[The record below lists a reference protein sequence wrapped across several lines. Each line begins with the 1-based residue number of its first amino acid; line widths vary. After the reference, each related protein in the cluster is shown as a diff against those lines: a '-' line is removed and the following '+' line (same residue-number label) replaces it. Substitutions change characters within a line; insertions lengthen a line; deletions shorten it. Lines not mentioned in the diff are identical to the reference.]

1 MSATIEPIYL
11 SDDDRGVIARLRE
24 AELRANVGLDPA
36 LDWNDVRH
44 VRLLI
49 ERAVFEATPSAQA
62 NLRDRAEEAE
72 EKADD
77 LRRQVDEQ
85 AARIRSLCLA
95 NAEQDEMIRRVRKA
109 LRKPRK
115 GPCK

>member
-11 SDDDRGVIARLRE
+11 SDDDRSVIARLRE
-24 AELRANVGLDPA
+24 AELRDNVGLAPA

-49 ERAVFEATPSAQA
+49 ERAVFEATPSARA
-62 NLRDRAEEAE
+62 TLRDRAADAE
-72 EKADD
+72 EKADG

-95 NAEQDEMIRRVRKA
+95 NAEQDETIRRVRKA

-115 GPCK
+115 GPRK